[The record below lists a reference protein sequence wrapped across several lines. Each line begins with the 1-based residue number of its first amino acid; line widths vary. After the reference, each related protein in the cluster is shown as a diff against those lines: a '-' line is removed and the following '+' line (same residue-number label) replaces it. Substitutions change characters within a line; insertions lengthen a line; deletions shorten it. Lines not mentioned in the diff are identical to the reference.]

1 MVHEKNKTTSFKF
14 KGAFLISS
22 DKKKVKFGLFIAS
35 GLGVDVS
42 NNNVFKILFS
52 HNHIKML
59 M

>member
-22 DKKKVKFGLFIAS
+22 DKKKVKFGRFIAS

-42 NNNVFKILFS
+42 NNVFKILFS
-52 HNHIKML
+52 HNHNKML